1 MPQSCEQGDA
11 RCEQH
16 SWKTRRKL
24 HGANWAW
31 SLTERQCTQASKSKL
46 DMKHFEFCSL
56 HYHAGPGLT
65 YTLEHLHAPSAH
77 TPEELLLP
85 LTFAIITPSHSAI
98 QTNPEVAMFVS
109 ASFFLTLSSW
119 VQALLISGLMTHNS
133 QLTKWP
139 DSQKLGKLNRRG
151 RYPSSEAIWTAGMAP
166 RSASGRP
173 SFQLGS
179 FICLKRWNLSVRL
192 VHLLVKLCQSFWC
205 HFEGHANIK

>member
-1 MPQSCEQGDA
+1 MHPSIEIKARHETFWILLTPLPRRPWPDIHIGTPACAIRAYSRRALAATDLCHHHTLPQCNSNKPRGSNVCL
-11 RCEQH
+11 CI
-16 SWKTRRKL
+16 
-24 HGANWAW
+24 
-31 SLTERQCTQASKSKL
+31 C
-46 DMKHFEFCSL
+46 
-56 HYHAGPGLT
+56 
-65 YTLEHLHAPSAH
+65 
-77 TPEELLLP
+77 
-85 LTFAIITPSHSAI
+85 
-98 QTNPEVAMFVS
+98 
-109 ASFFLTLSSW
+109 FLALSSW